1 MKYLKPKTFEEA
13 LNVTKHTIKR
23 LAKGLQNSSAYVDY
37 DDLFSC
43 GMIGLFQ
50 CYEKFEDNETTKF
63 TTFAYFRIKGS
74 MIDEIRKNQIHKR
87 TLMDKLKVINE
98 NEDNF
103 YTDENAQNILYLAS
117 YNNISTQNIELKD
130 NNSVNHINSLIK
142 KEKDKKLHKA
152 INNLETDEIN
162 VLKYRYQDELKLR
175 EVGKVLNLSE
185 ARIHQIQ
192 RTAINK
198 LKYILDEDIAS

>member
-1 MKYLKPKTFEEA
+1 MKYLKPVTFEKA
-13 LNVTKHTIKR
+13 LEITKQTIKN
-23 LAKGLQNSSAYVDY
+23 LASKLQHSSPYVDY

-50 CYEKFEDNETTKF
+50 CWEKFEDNETTKF
-63 TTFAYFRIKGS
+63 TTFAYFRIKGA

-87 TLMDKLKVINE
+87 TLMDKLRIIKDKDHELNHEEVN
-98 NEDNF
+98 
-103 YTDENAQNILYLAS
+103 NILYLAS
-117 YNNISTQNIELKD
+117 YRNISTQNLEVKD
-130 NNSVNHINSLIK
+130 QTNINQINKLIK
-142 KEKDKKLHKA
+142 SEKKDTLKKA
-152 INNLETDEIN
+152 INTLEMDEIN
-162 VLKYRYQDELKLR
+162 VLRYRYQDELKLK

-192 RTAINK
+192 RNAINK